1 MHQDATA
8 SPFRRPTDG
17 IKKPIVESDTKR
29 KAVEVNKIEQGIRQD
44 RILTLFVCQEL
55 KPSSTKKT
63 TTTTKTSE
71 PTRRST
77 RLSKTKSSS
86 NQPTLYDV
94 FSRTRTTRSKKED
107 DKKRERDDH
116 VSNEPSKKQR
126 ISTTNDDSSS
136 NDVAIEEAPIQETK
150 ASAETLASS
159 STIEDN
165 DSISTKDDQQ
175 HLQEEATV
183 VDLPA
188 SPAESPEHHPLIR
201 DAPSP
206 LPDLPPTP
214 SSLGSTSRQ
223 REITNL
229 PKPISAAIQPSD
241 KAQQQV
247 AGDGSYIT
255 THLVSI
261 NYVMD
266 WK

>member
-29 KAVEVNKIEQGIRQD
+29 KAVEVNRREQGTKQD

-63 TTTTKTSE
+63 TTTTTTTTQ

-86 NQPTLYDV
+86 STQPTLYDV

-126 ISTTNDDSSS
+126 ISTNDGSS

-150 ASAETLASS
+150 ALAETSASS
-159 STIEDN
+159 STVK
-165 DSISTKDDQQ
+165 DSDSVSKKDDQQ
-175 HLQEEATV
+175 HLQEKATL

-201 DAPSP
+201 DTPSP

-229 PKPISAAIQPSD
+229 PKPISASQPSD
-241 KAQQQV
+241 KAQQV

-255 THLVSI
+255 THLVNI
-261 NYVMD
+261 LCHGLE
-266 WK
+266 